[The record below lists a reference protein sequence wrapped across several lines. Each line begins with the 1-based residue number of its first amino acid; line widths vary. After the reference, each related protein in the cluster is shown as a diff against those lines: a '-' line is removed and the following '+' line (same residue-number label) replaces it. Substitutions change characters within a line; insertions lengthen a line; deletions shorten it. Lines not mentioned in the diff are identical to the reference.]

1 VTLDPDRS
9 LVHTA
14 ETACGISFSDLP
26 LSGAGGG
33 LVGAVA
39 SLAGVITLP
48 ADGGTVHVQKA
59 FIDATFVA
67 TVPK

>member
-1 VTLDPDRS
+1 VTLDGNRS
-9 LVHTA
+9 QVHTS
-14 ETACGISFSDLP
+14 ETACGLSFADLP

-39 SLAGVITLP
+39 TVAGVITIP
-48 ADGGTVHVQKA
+48 ADGGTVHVHNGG
-59 FIDATFVA
+59 FDATFVA

>member
-1 VTLDPDRS
+1 
-9 LVHTA
+9 VHTA

-33 LVGAVA
+33 LVGSMA
-39 SLAGVITLP
+39 STAGTLTFP
-48 ADGGTVHVQKA
+48 AEGGTVHVHEA
-59 FIDATFVA
+59 FFDGTFVA